1 MIARD
6 GQTRNQAQARWA
18 VVVAREGIGTRAQA
32 LPVVRGSEEHRP
44 EAQGFETHMRPL
56 LHFPGECAEE
66 HRPEAQGFETSWPQ
80 SSM

>member
-44 EAQGFETHMRPL
+44 EAQGFET
-56 LHFPGECAEE
+56 
-66 HRPEAQGFETSWPQ
+66 S
-80 SSM
+80 

>member
-6 GQTRNQAQARWA
+6 GQTRNRAQARWA

-44 EAQGFETHMRPL
+44 EAQGFETMARSVQYAH
-56 LHFPGECAEE
+56 
-66 HRPEAQGFETSWPQ
+66 
-80 SSM
+80 

>member
-18 VVVAREGIGTRAQA
+18 VVVAREGIGMRAQA

-44 EAQGFETHMRPL
+44 EAQGFETSPIRVDQGRL
-56 LHFPGECAEE
+56 VG
-66 HRPEAQGFETSWPQ
+66 HRGTPPRGAGV
-80 SSM
+80 

>member
-18 VVVAREGIGTRAQA
+18 VVVAREGIGTRTQA

-44 EAQGFETHMRPL
+44 EAQGFETTPPGCTWSPRRP
-56 LHFPGECAEE
+56 EE
-66 HRPEAQGFETSWPQ
+66 HRPEAQESFG
-80 SSM
+80 

>member
-44 EAQGFETHMRPL
+44 EAQGFETRFL
-56 LHFPGECAEE
+56 RWNNFL
-66 HRPEAQGFETSWPQ
+66 RTSRGTPPRGAGV
-80 SSM
+80 

>member
-6 GQTRNQAQARWA
+6 GQTRNRAQARWA

-44 EAQGFETHMRPL
+44 EAQGFETL
-56 LHFPGECAEE
+56 
-66 HRPEAQGFETSWPQ
+66 
-80 SSM
+80 